1 MAADEYQ
8 LRKDIDRIKTLADKL
23 EELTDSKYD
32 AEDFNIFDIIAAHQE
47 LMNRVEEIET
57 HEGIIVDDEI
67 SSTSARPVQNR
78 VISAALQTKINKITD
93 NVDLLLADGTTI
105 SQSSYALSDDPRLS
119 NPRTPLPHEQ
129 SATTIKDNN
138 VNKYNN
144 IGTLTQN
151 DQQTINQA
159 IDAKI
164 GNKVDKETG
173 KILSTNDFTNTYKN
187 RLDNLPD
194 NIPAAVNTISSFDD
208 DTTHCPTVRAVYNY
222 VGGINTK
229 ILADGATVTEPDKY
243 ISGLYENFPHAFS
256 DLFNYFKRYYTN
268 SQGDEVGEQDQ
279 YDSEGHHA
287 ASVQWY
293 IERIADKLYGHDEN
307 LAVLNS
313 HSHGVWE
320 LVNVNFGALY
330 VNEAIRMCEL
340 RFVRPSNNYSANNVV
355 TVPVTISGDV
365 TVNPIAESYPPVDAV
380 RVPGYRPEVVL
391 SLGTNGS
398 VSIRSSVDLS
408 SVVISGMFRWH
419 Y

>member
-57 HEGIIVDDEI
+57 HEGIIVD
-67 SSTSARPVQNR
+67 
-78 VISAALQTKINKITD
+78 
-93 NVDLLLADGTTI
+93 
-105 SQSSYALSDDPRLS
+105 
-119 NPRTPLPHEQ
+119 
-129 SATTIKDNN
+129 
-138 VNKYNN
+138 
-144 IGTLTQN
+144 
-151 DQQTINQA
+151 
-159 IDAKI
+159 
-164 GNKVDKETG
+164 
-173 KILSTNDFTNTYKN
+173 
-187 RLDNLPD
+187 
-194 NIPAAVNTISSFDD
+194 
-208 DTTHCPTVRAVYNY
+208 
-222 VGGINTK
+222 
-229 ILADGATVTEPDKY
+229 ADGATVTEPDKY
-243 ISGLYENFPHAFS
+243 VSGLYENFPHAFS

-268 SQGDEVGEQDQ
+268 TQGDEVGEQDQ
-279 YDSEGHHA
+279 YDNEGHHA

-320 LVNVNFGALY
+320 VVEVNFGALY

-340 RFVRPSNNYSANNVV
+340 RFVRPSNSYTANKRV

-365 TVNPIAESYPPVDAV
+365 TVNPIAESYPPVDTV